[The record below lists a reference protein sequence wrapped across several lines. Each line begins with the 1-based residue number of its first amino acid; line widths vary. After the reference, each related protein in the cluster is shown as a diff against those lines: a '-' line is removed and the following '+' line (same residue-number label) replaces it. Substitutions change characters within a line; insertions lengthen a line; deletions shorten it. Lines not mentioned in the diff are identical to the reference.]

1 MFTLT
6 LNNEQSH
13 VVTLLLVLVGVTGV
27 YLVFSSILQYWRL
40 RHIPGPPLAGWTN
53 LWLMQRINGREKFY
67 DTRKRLHQK
76 YGPIQR
82 YGPNRVMF
90 SDVSAVHSVLPT
102 SNVLPKAD
110 SYDPLKVYVNGT
122 EVASFLAITNDDKA
136 ARLKR
141 FLHPTFSPNGVL
153 RYESHV
159 DHTVSELISH
169 LRNVG
174 PTTDLAP
181 WFAWFAFDTI
191 TRIGFSEDQ
200 GFMRQQKDIGGAG
213 QAAQRRF
220 AHWIFYW
227 TIPWLD
233 ALLYKNWFV
242 KNRKTAAQSGL
253 VKLALRVVEDRK
265 AKGGLGIHHDLLDLY
280 MESGKQ
286 DPQLYTP
293 STILGLTMT
302 TIHAG
307 AETTAYTSA
316 ICMYLIL
323 SDRRVH
329 DKLREELQSIMPA
342 TETDWEL
349 PETSVLRKLP
359 YLDACIK
366 ESARLKPSTNVMGER
381 VVNSDDAVIAGVPVP
396 RGTIVAMNTAG
407 LNTDPSI
414 WGQDVEVFRPER
426 WLEASEEQRVLMHRA
441 NLTFS
446 AGKRIC
452 LGMHIAWMEMKK
464 VISALVMNFDIELVH
479 PEEDLKQTSGV
490 FGVPEEIKVYIRSR
504 TKA

>member
-1 MFTLT
+1 MFAFEP
-6 LNNEQSH
+6 NDEQSH
-13 VVTLLLVLVGVTGV
+13 VANLVLVLIGAIGV

-53 LWLMQRINGREKFY
+53 LWLMQSMNGKEKFY
-67 DTRKRLHQK
+67 DIRKRLHQK
-76 YGPIQR
+76 YGPVQR

-102 SNVLPKAD
+102 SNTLPKAD
-110 SYDPLKVYVNGT
+110 SYDPLKVFVNGN

-200 GFMRQQKDIGGAG
+200 GFMRQQEDIGGAG

-253 VKLALRVVEDRK
+253 VRLASRVVEDRK
-265 AKGGLGIHHDLLDLY
+265 AKGQLGVHQDLLDLY

-316 ICMYLIL
+316 ICMYLII

-366 ESARLKPSTNVMGER
+366 ESARLKPSTNITGER

-464 VISALVMNFDIELVH
+464 VIPALVMNFDIELVH

-490 FGVPEEIKVYIRSR
+490 FGVPEEIKVHIRPR